1 MKKMIKLVVVVLL
14 QFLLIDAQAQY
25 SPNIVYPS
33 GGGATQEYY
42 PFDGSYGFSYNTS
55 IYNKS
60 NIGVSGNLTEIGYYV
75 ATPCSDSVM
84 VTIKLEELNNSE
96 FGGYDTWG
104 GVSTNGFQVFQQKVA
119 FTSMGFYFFDLEVPY
134 YYDSTYN
141 LGVYISCAWGG
152 TGPVSPPKFAC
163 TTVDSGTDFVN
174 MAWGQD
180 NSFPISQLS
189 QLTNHLPYVALKFNA
204 PTPAVI
210 SSLLTDCDES
220 ELFCIAIGSTD
231 KVLVATN
238 NSGTFGEPGC
248 GLTYTAGDTLSDGSE
263 IIYAGDDIT
272 FNHTG
277 LLPATMNYYKIW
289 SYDTYKIY
297 SETGNE
303 TSLLSNYNI
312 PYTTNFD
319 GGSGLPNGFSGG
331 WAVMPDHGETDQ
343 GITAELTPS
352 VTVKHANSPYFCG
365 LTTNSKFVFDYR
377 IVNIS
382 GYPNTGTPAAD
393 IDSINIKM
401 LDPVSGTYSAIYSI
415 NPSNHIASNDFTHVE
430 IPIGAYSG
438 GLTKMIISAY
448 SGTGSYFVDIDNFA
462 ITDPSGIADNT
473 ENSLNIYPNPA
484 NNVLNV
490 VVNEAGQINI
500 FDITGQ
506 TMLQMES
513 AGNETRS
520 IDIRG
525 LNSGLYLIQST
536 NGTAARFI
544 KE

>member
-1 MKKMIKLVVVVLL
+1 MIKMIKLLVVVLL

-60 NIGVSGNLTEIGYYV
+60 NIGVSGNLIEIGYYV
-75 ATPCSDSVM
+75 ATPCSDSVT

-119 FTSMGFYFFDLEVPY
+119 FTTIGFYFFDLEVPY
-134 YYDSTYN
+134 YYDSIYN

-152 TGPVSPPKFAC
+152 TGPAAPPKFAC
-163 TTVDSGTDFVN
+163 STVNSGTDFVN
-174 MAWGQD
+174 MSWGQD

-189 QLTNHLPYVALKFNA
+189 QLTDHLPYVALKFNA

-210 SSLLTDCDES
+210 TSSITDCGES

-238 NSGTFGEPGC
+238 NSGSFSDPGC
-248 GLTYTAGDTLSDGSE
+248 GIGYIAGDTLSDGTK
-263 IIYAGDDIT
+263 IIYSGDDIT
-272 FNHTG
+272 FTHTG
-277 LLPATMNYYKIW
+277 LLPATLNYYKIW
-289 SYDTYKIY
+289 SYDEFNIY
-297 SETGNE
+297 SATGNE
-303 TSLLSNYNI
+303 TNVLSNYNI
-312 PYTTNFD
+312 PYSTNFD

-352 VTVKHANSPYFCG
+352 VTMRHAYSPDFCE
-365 LTTNSKFVFDYR
+365 LTANSKFIFDYR

-382 GYPNTGTPAAD
+382 GYPNTGTPAGE

-401 LDPVSGTYSAIYSI
+401 RNHATGTYSTIYSI
-415 NPSNHIASNDFTHVE
+415 NPSNHIASNDFTHIE
-430 IPIGAYSG
+430 IPVGAYSG
-438 GLTKMIISAY
+438 GLTKIIISAY

-462 ITDPSGIADNT
+462 ITDPSGIADQAT
-473 ENSLNIYPNPA
+473 EQLNIYPNPA
-484 NNVLNV
+484 TNVLHV
-490 VVNEAGQINI
+490 IIDEAGPVHIY
-500 FDITGQ
+500 DITGRS
-506 TMLQMES
+506 LIELES
-513 AGNETRS
+513 PGNETLR
-520 IDIRG
+520 IDISTF
-525 LNSGLYLIQST
+525 NSGLYLVQS
-536 NGTAARFI
+536 GSREVARFF